1 MSIVVDASVVAASL
15 LRERHT
21 DAARALLIS
30 TTEVY
35 APALLSFEIANAIWK
50 AHKRNLLSGVEA
62 SGVMA
67 QFRAL
72 RISIHERDDLT
83 ERALDLALRHDRTAY
98 DCAYL
103 ALAVALG
110 VPLVT
115 ADERFVNALR
125 ATPLG
130 SQITLLPT
138 APA

>member
-21 DAARALLIS
+21 DAARTLLIS
-30 TTEVY
+30 TAEVH
-35 APALLSFEIANAIWK
+35 APALLSLEIANAIWK
-50 AHKRNLLSGVEA
+50 AHRRNLLSGAEA
-62 SGVMA
+62 DVLMA

-72 RISIHERDDLT
+72 RIAIHERDDLT
-83 ERALDLALRHDRTAY
+83 DRALDLALRHDRSAY

-110 VPLVT
+110 IPLVT

-125 ATPLG
+125 ATPLK
-130 SQITLLPT
+130 SRIALL
-138 APA
+138 ADG